1 MGHRHSAGWNKPSRR
16 CITAVESFSQ
26 RRQAGIVT
34 GHEETHRGI
43 LVGVDRSTSSM
54 AAVNWA
60 ARDAAMRNVALTLMH
75 VIAPVVPA
83 VAP

>member
-1 MGHRHSAGWNKPSRR
+1 MSGP
-16 CITAVESFSQ
+16 
-26 RRQAGIVT
+26 
-34 GHEETHRGI
+34 ETHRGI
-43 LVGVDRSTSSM
+43 LVGVDRSVSSM

-83 VAP
+83 VAPWPEIPLPEDH